1 MLSKEEKLYFVQF
14 HGKKLKQPRKEEQ
27 AMETKI
33 KINLGEIAPQI
44 QEQLNEVLRLSEE
57 LNNASRKLFF
67 NLSSGYEVTAKLD
80 DEEK

>member
-1 MLSKEEKLYFVQF
+1 
-14 HGKKLKQPRKEEQ
+14 
-27 AMETKI
+27 METKI
-33 KINLGEIAPQI
+33 KINLGEIVPQI

-67 NLSSGYEVTAKLD
+67 DLSSGYEVTAKLD